1 MVVFQVDR
9 EMFAIDEL
17 VFEFLVLSHRG
28 VDILEYLE
36 ADFHAADFFV
46 WGIGDLNFGKGVH
59 HFVEF
64 KGPHLLE

>member
-1 MVVFQVDR
+1 MVVFQIDR

-28 VDILEYLE
+28 IDILEYLE

-46 WGIGDLNFGKGVH
+46 
-59 HFVEF
+59 
-64 KGPHLLE
+64 